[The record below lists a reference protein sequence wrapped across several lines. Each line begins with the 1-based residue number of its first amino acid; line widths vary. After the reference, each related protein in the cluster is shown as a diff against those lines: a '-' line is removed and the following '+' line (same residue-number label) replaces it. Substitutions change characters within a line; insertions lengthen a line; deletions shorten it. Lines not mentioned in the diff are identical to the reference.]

1 VGIMVLNGA
10 GLVLVC
16 QRKDQSGDTWQ
27 MPQGGIDN
35 GESPRAAALRELE
48 EEIGTADVEIIGEIQ
63 GWIDYD
69 LPADL
74 VGRVWKGQY
83 RGQTQKWFAVRLLAD
98 EGTINLGDDRHAEFD
113 TWRWIEPERLPEV
126 IVPFKRGVYEAVV
139 KEFQPLTER
148 LRISG

>member
-1 VGIMVLNGA
+1 MPEVLSDGGPILPLRPCVGIMVLNGA

-63 GWIDYD
+63 GGIDYD

-83 RGQTQKWFAVRLLAD
+83 RG
-98 EGTINLGDDRHAEFD
+98 
-113 TWRWIEPERLPEV
+113 
-126 IVPFKRGVYEAVV
+126 
-139 KEFQPLTER
+139 
-148 LRISG
+148 